1 MADLVKGSSLDL
13 ASKLEPKVTSLAHPS
28 TDFLLQARADVQRD
42 PELQALFRQ
51 FQEHRLN
58 VGYEVPEQKDEAI
71 EALGDQLASRL
82 AGLWGGNFTEAL
94 EAARYLADEYSQ
106 IGEGILIVSSQTG
119 KVIAKLDEKDLYQP
133 APVPRESGGLALPL
147 PRIEP
152 GLEAM
157 IVSWVFEKGRE
168 ERIETLLAERAEQT
182 ALLRE
187 EGDRRLWIATRKGRA
202 ALAHSLSEDHPM
214 TLLSRSGG
222 TAGSFLRHFDLAL
235 QPPESSQA
243 TRAFYRLETTM
254 ALRVHD
260 PLTTNLRYDRLGSM
274 RGVVVQ
280 GWVRDLGRQIAE
292 DAHRRIPLPR
302 VIQAEE
308 ITKSWIQ
315 TSETWVAD
323 PDVLLAFLKVGRGI
337 PVLPVNGAPTI
348 GLKGKLGTIVVPEI
362 FEVQNREIFGRW
374 EVLATLDVQ
383 VYIPDWTQVTVAVI
397 QGLAIT
403 AQVL

>member
-58 VGYEVPEQKDEAI
+58 VGYEVEEQKDQAV

-82 AGLWGGNFTEAL
+82 AGLWGGNFIEAL

-168 ERIETLLAERAEQT
+168 ERIEALLAERANQT

-222 TAGSFLRHFDLAL
+222 TAGAFLKHFELAL
-235 QPPESSQA
+235 QPPEGQTA
-243 TRAFYRLETTM
+243 AVYRLETTM

-260 PLTTNLRYDRLGSM
+260 PLTTNLQYDRLGSM
-274 RGVVVQ
+274 RGAVAQ

-292 DAHRRIPLPR
+292 DAHRRVPFQMIS
-302 VIQAEE
+302 AEE

-323 PDVLLAFLKVGRGI
+323 PDVLLAFLKVGRV

-348 GLKGKLGTIVVPEI
+348 GLKGKLGTIVVPET

-374 EVLATLDVQ
+374 EVLATLDVK
-383 VYIPDWTQVTVAVI
+383 VYLPDWSLITTAVI

>member
-1 MADLVKGSSLDL
+1 MADLVKGSSSDL

-42 PELQALFRQ
+42 PELQNLFRQ

-58 VGYEVPEQKDEAI
+58 VGYEVEEQKDQAV

-82 AGLWGGNFTEAL
+82 AGLWGGNFIEAL

-168 ERIETLLAERAEQT
+168 ERIEALLAERANQT

-222 TAGSFLRHFDLAL
+222 TAGAFLKHFELAL
-235 QPPESSQA
+235 QPPEGQTA
-243 TRAFYRLETTM
+243 AVYRLETTM

-260 PLTTNLRYDRLGSM
+260 PLTTNLQYDRLGSM
-274 RGVVVQ
+274 RGAVAQ

-292 DAHRRIPLPR
+292 DAHRQVPFWTIS
-302 VIQAEE
+302 AEE

-323 PDVLLAFLKVGRGI
+323 PDVLLAFLKVGRV

-348 GLKGKLGTIVVPEI
+348 GLKGKLGTIVVPET

-383 VYIPDWTQVTVAVI
+383 VYLPDWSLITTAVI